1 MPVLSLPHL
10 MRESETC
17 LEAAARSG
25 DEREQLVAGR
35 ILGNVRLWCQWE
47 TEHQALV
54 RDVVRHSRA
63 DAQSKALRAGAL
75 GLIHRKAL
83 FEYLRATQVR
93 GEARRH
99 LISYFRGTLQYTNAI
114 VSEHGQFLRSAGS
127 HLCVHHLGV
136 AVLLDG
142 VFQAP
147 VARYEIIYN
156 EYFHAFCNTLI
167 SSLEGQTDTADRALL
182 PLLKHEVASLHASI
196 LALPR
201 SVPDLEYEAM
211 IRRPTGDTQKL
222 KRPALAEGEAA
233 MEHLAKA
240 KR

>member
-1 MPVLSLPHL
+1 MPALSLPYL
-10 MRESETC
+10 MRESEMC
-17 LEAAARSG
+17 LEEAARSG

-47 TEHQALV
+47 VEHQALV
-54 RDVVRHSRA
+54 RDVVRHIRA
-63 DAQSKALRAGAL
+63 NAQSKALRAGAL

-83 FEYLRATQVR
+83 FEYLHATKVR
-93 GEARRH
+93 GAARRH
-99 LISYFRGTLQYTNAI
+99 VISYFRGTLQYTNAI
-114 VSEHGQFLRSAGS
+114 VSEHGQYLRSAGS

-147 VARYEIIYN
+147 VARYETLYN

-167 SSLEGQTDTADRALL
+167 SSLDGETDTADRALL

-201 SVPDLEYEAM
+201 SAPDLEYEAM

-222 KRPALAEGEAA
+222 KRLALAEGEAA
-233 MEHLAKA
+233 LEHLANA